1 MSTAPVYSV
10 TQVNQYI
17 KGLLDGDSALSGL
30 FVRGEISNYKAYP
43 SGHHSFSLKDG
54 EGAIRCVMFRRV
66 LLDYQREKLAHGL
79 RGTLGRERER
89 FARRAATLDAISP
102 LKVLGRG
109 YAIPRNEDGHVV
121 RSIREAHPGD
131 KLELRMADGSID
143 CKVL

>member
-1 MSTAPVYSV
+1 MSY
-10 TQVNQYI
+10 VN
-17 KGLLDGDSALSGL
+17 D
-30 FVRGEISNYKAYP
+30 
-43 SGHHSFSLKDG
+43 
-54 EGAIRCVMFRRV
+54 RRV